1 MAVTLAPND
10 AGHRSLGE
18 LIGDISD
25 GSAQLVRDE
34 IRLARA
40 EGVESLLSL
49 RRGATVLG
57 AALVLGFFAGGAAIA
72 CVVLVLS
79 QYVLDGRTWL
89 AALVVALVLGVAAWI
104 ATQRGLSALSAKKL
118 APSETAKS
126 LKETATWLKHPTKSA
141 VR

>member
-1 MAVTLAPND
+1 MSVRLAVGGTPN
-10 AGHRSLGE
+10 RSLGE
-18 LIGDISD
+18 LLSEITD

-40 EGVESLLSL
+40 EVLESLLSL
-49 RRGATVLG
+49 THGATMIAAGLALG
-57 AALVLGFFAGGAAIA
+57 LFAGGAAITCA
-72 CVVLVLS
+72 VLVLS
-79 QYVLDGRTWL
+79 QYAFDGRTWL
-89 AALVVALVLGVAAWI
+89 AALVVAVVLGASTWIVAR
-104 ATQRGLSALSAKKL
+104 RGVSALSATKL